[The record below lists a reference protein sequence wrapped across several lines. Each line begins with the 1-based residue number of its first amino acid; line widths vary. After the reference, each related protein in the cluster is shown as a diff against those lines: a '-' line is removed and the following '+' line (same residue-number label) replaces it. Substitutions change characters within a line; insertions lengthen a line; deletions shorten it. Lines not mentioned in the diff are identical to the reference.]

1 MERPL
6 QEVIDVVGDYQR
18 VEFPRETNEGL
29 PAAERHRFAG
39 GVGEGWDGVDDVF
52 VVFGVGAYG
61 Y

>member
-1 MERPL
+1 M

-29 PAAERHRFAG
+29 PAAERHHFAG